1 MLLFDDISNLLQ
13 LLLKTSR
20 ITTGADSTHQ
30 FVGDHLRCFLVST
43 QAHVIENGEVGG
55 RGTPT
60 EEGVLNDSIAVGVVI
75 SLLVDC
81 AVRAVTQSLVPN

>member
-1 MLLFDDISNLLQ
+1 M
-13 LLLKTSR
+13 
-20 ITTGADSTHQ
+20 
-30 FVGDHLRCFLVST
+30 V
-43 QAHVIENGEVGG
+43 ENGEVGG

-60 EEGVLNDSIAVGVVI
+60 EEGVLNDSVAVGVVI